1 MTVRIEVEP
10 SLLTWARA
18 RSGLDAE
25 VFVRRFPRY
34 ESWLAG
40 ESQPTLRQ
48 LQEFARKT
56 YTPVGFLFLSEPP
69 VEQVPIPDFRTVADR
84 QVLSGQ
90 RSVVSAD
97 LLDTVYAAQA
107 RQEWFRDSQLL
118 NGEDPLTFVASLG
131 LTMPI
136 EQAAGEIRETL
147 DWHQDLSMP
156 SWEAALRLLRE
167 RAEAVGVLV
176 SIAGM
181 VGANTSRKLDPDDFR
196 GFALVDSYAPLVFV
210 NGADSKAAQIFT
222 LAHELAHI
230 WLGESALSDVDPI
243 SVRDHESE
251 RWCNQVAAELLVPM
265 AEFRQAFDPEK
276 ELRGQLGPLAARF
289 RVSTQVIL
297 GQVREAGWIDWTR
310 FVDELR
316 AERER
321 VAAIVTEEGGGGN
334 YYNSRPVQIGKR
346 FAREVIVSTLEG
358 HTTYKEA
365 FSLLGIRKTSTFEGL
380 GRQLG
385 VM

>member
-1 MTVRIEVEP
+1 VEP
-10 SLLTWARA
+10 DVLAWARE

-25 VFVRRFPRY
+25 VFAKRCPHY
-34 ESWLAG
+34 DSWLTG
-40 ESQPTLRQ
+40 ESRPTLRQ
-48 LQEFARKT
+48 IQEFAKKT
-56 YTPVGFLFLSEPP
+56 YTPVGFLFLPEPP
-69 VEQVPIPDFRTVADR
+69 VETVPIPDFRTVADR
-84 QVLSGQ
+84 GVGADPHAA
-90 RSVVSAD
+90 VGAD
-97 LLDTVYAAQA
+97 LLDTVYVAQA

-118 NGEDPLTFVASLG
+118 NGEDPLDFVAK
-131 LTMPI
+131 LTLTTPV
-136 EQAAGEIRETL
+136 EQAADEMRQALGWYREQRQTA
-147 DWHQDLSMP
+147 
-156 SWEAALRLLRE
+156 SWDGALRLLRE
-167 RAEAVGVLV
+167 RAETIGVLV
-176 SIAGM
+176 SITGM
-181 VGANTSRKLDPDDFR
+181 VGANTRRKLDPGNFR

-230 WLGESALSDVDPI
+230 WLGQSALSDVDPI
-243 SVRDHESE
+243 SAREYDTE

-265 AEFRQAFDPEK
+265 AEFRRAFDPDTD
-276 ELRGQLGPLAARF
+276 LRSQLEPLAAQF

-297 GQVREAGWIDWTR
+297 GQIREAGWIDWNQ
-310 FVDELR
+310 FLDELQ

-321 VAAIVTEEGGGGN
+321 IASLVVEGEGGGGGN

-346 FAREVIVSTLEG
+346 FARQVIVSALEG